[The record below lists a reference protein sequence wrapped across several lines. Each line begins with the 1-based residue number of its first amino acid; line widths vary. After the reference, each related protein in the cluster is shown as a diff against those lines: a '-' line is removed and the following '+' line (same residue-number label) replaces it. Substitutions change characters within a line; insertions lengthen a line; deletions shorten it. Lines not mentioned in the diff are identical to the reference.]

1 MDKPVRIPIDHHFNV
16 TGIGCVILGCIL
28 QGTVSVRGKLT
39 IFPLMQEAEIRSI
52 QMQDNEVKQSKAGDR
67 VGLALKGVQSKDL
80 DRGYLISQSETVADT
95 LKLKCRTARIKGEF
109 NVNDEVHLYVGLQS
123 TPALITG
130 ISGAG
135 STASNAD
142 YDVELKTDK
151 EVAYGPGDVFLLSK
165 LEDPKQRFLARGTP

>member
-16 TGIGCVILGCIL
+16 
-28 QGTVSVRGKLT
+28 
-39 IFPLMQEAEIRSI
+39 
-52 QMQDNEVKQSKAGDR
+52 
-67 VGLALKGVQSKDL
+67 
-80 DRGYLISQSETVADT
+80 
-95 LKLKCRTARIKGEF
+95 
-109 NVNDEVHLYVGLQS
+109 
-123 TPALITG
+123 TG

-151 EVAYGPGDVFLLSK
+151 EVAYSPGDVFLLSK